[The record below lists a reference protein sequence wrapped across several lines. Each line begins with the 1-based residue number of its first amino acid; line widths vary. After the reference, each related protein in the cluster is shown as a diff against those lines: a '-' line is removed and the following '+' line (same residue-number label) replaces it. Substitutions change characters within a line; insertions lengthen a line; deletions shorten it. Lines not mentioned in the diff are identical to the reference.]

1 MAPAY
6 YTINSA
12 TTPSGGI
19 STVTVDQTIPAAIG
33 IGSTVP
39 IARQSLILAS
49 SHSFEYIGTGVT
61 IAQAR
66 PSQGG
71 VTIPEN
77 QVISLDGGK
86 VVHTSTDERGNFL
99 IGDDFIINQQTGTI
113 AGDSFNKSIQAT
125 LTPLIIALGGQ

>member
-1 MAPAY
+1 MTAVNLIANGRQYRSSDTVSVTIAPPTSGVTATASAAMQPSY

-77 QVISLDGGK
+77 QVISLEGGK
-86 VVHTSTDERGNFL
+86 VVHLSL
-99 IGDDFIINQQTGTI
+99 IHI
-113 AGDSFNKSIQAT
+113 
-125 LTPLIIALGGQ
+125 